1 MISPNHL
8 QRHRYRRDRPNPR
21 QQHPAKS
28 GRPRAAKRSS
38 DRERGGRG
46 QRSGSM
52 LGFVLRRA
60 APRLSAMPRATSR
73 AVCSPPSSSS
83 SDDSG
88 AEEVGQP
95 VLGINYK
102 KVSAARGAVAVAS
115 ESFSSGDNGRA
126 LPGTILKSVARSSP
140 SRRRS
145 SFFFFLTLVV
155 TFPLPSSLRAARTRR
170 SGRTPSTRTGF
181 GECWTRSP
189 RCRSWTG
196 SWVPCWASR
205 STELRTS
212 GSS

>member
-1 MISPNHL
+1 
-8 QRHRYRRDRPNPR
+8 
-21 QQHPAKS
+21 
-28 GRPRAAKRSS
+28 
-38 DRERGGRG
+38 
-46 QRSGSM
+46 M

-145 SFFFFLTLVV
+145 SFFFFPDGRRDV
-155 TFPLPSSLRAARTRR
+155 PPSFVS
-170 SGRTPSTRTGF
+170 
-181 GECWTRSP
+181 
-189 RCRSWTG
+189 
-196 SWVPCWASR
+196 
-205 STELRTS
+205 
-212 GSS
+212 

>member
-1 MISPNHL
+1 
-8 QRHRYRRDRPNPR
+8 
-21 QQHPAKS
+21 
-28 GRPRAAKRSS
+28 
-38 DRERGGRG
+38 
-46 QRSGSM
+46 M

-126 LPGTILKSVARSSP
+126 LPGTFLKSVARSSP

-145 SFFFFLTLVV
+145 SSFVVFF
-155 TFPLPSSLRAARTRR
+155 S
-170 SGRTPSTRTGF
+170 
-181 GECWTRSP
+181 
-189 RCRSWTG
+189 
-196 SWVPCWASR
+196 
-205 STELRTS
+205 
-212 GSS
+212 